1 VFFSTFIFYLN
12 GDELQMSLYIA
23 DDAVFFESVETH
35 YTTEFTGET
44 PNTIRALSKDE
55 IVELKQ
61 SGVRH
66 IVIGRKNEATAF
78 RREITNIK
86 VADMYKLDDGRIPV
100 VISWKHPDSSEK
112 ILSKAIAHYGEPAQV
127 LKCIE
132 ELAELAEALVFTLN
146 GDNRE
151 NIQYENIAFDM
162 AVTKTACKTATI
174 KNTDVVYDG
183 ELIDNIVSEL
193 ADVFITATQ
202 ALKIFSTPEE
212 FQKVKDIKLNR
223 LKECDFIPSML
234 KITDND
240 ETLQKAIAHYGE
252 PAQFLKCCEECME
265 LALELVDSVTAKDN
279 RAVNSLQYIGGA
291 LANSID
297 EIKAIELSE
306 GLRWKSTVRDV
317 KAITSELADVD
328 ITTKQVRKILTTEK
342 EFKKAKDFKL
352 NRLEEYMK
360 SDELK
365 TWLADKDDS
374 AISEDLSEHNLRTI
388 TITPPERIT
397 CPKCDIGMLFVESD
411 FKEATEFDVR
421 CSNGHLFRVV
431 KGDSERMDGEQ

>member
-1 VFFSTFIFYLN
+1 
-12 GDELQMSLYIA
+12 MSLYIA
-23 DDAVFFESVETH
+23 DDAVFFESVEPH

-112 ILSKAIAHYGEPAQV
+112 ILS
-127 LKCIE
+127 
-132 ELAELAEALVFTLN
+132 
-146 GDNRE
+146 
-151 NIQYENIAFDM
+151 
-162 AVTKTACKTATI
+162 
-174 KNTDVVYDG
+174 
-183 ELIDNIVSEL
+183 
-193 ADVFITATQ
+193 
-202 ALKIFSTPEE
+202 
-212 FQKVKDIKLNR
+212 
-223 LKECDFIPSML
+223 
-234 KITDND
+234 
-240 ETLQKAIAHYGE
+240 KAIAHYGE

-342 EFKKAKDFKL
+342 EFQKVKDIKL
-352 NRLEEYMK
+352 NRLKERIA
-360 SDELK
+360 DNELK

-397 CPKCDIGMLFVESD
+397 CPECDIGMLFVESD
-411 FKEATEFDVR
+411 FKDTKEFDVR